1 MNNVPTDQL
10 NNNYDDEIDLRE
22 LFHVLWDKIFYIGAI
37 TSIFSLISI
46 IYALMLPNIYQ
57 SQAVMMP
64 MEANQGMSG
73 MLGQYSGM
81 ASLAGISLPS
91 ESGSKAQE
99 AIARI
104 QSFEFFSNSFLPH
117 IKLENLMAVKK
128 WNQASNTLTY
138 DASAFNSESG
148 QWVRKV
154 KPPTSTIPSS
164 QEAYKKQY
172 QAIMSVSE
180 DKKTSFVTL
189 SVEHESPVI
198 AQQWVEIIMDQID
211 QVMRDQDRQTALQS
225 IAYLNSLAPTVNYEE
240 ISKALASLQQEQMKR
255 LMMVEA
261 NENYIF
267 KVLDSPIVPEMKVK
281 PQRSL
286 IVILGTMLGMMLSA
300 LGVLVLHYTRTS
312 SKHHDP
318 GFR

>member
-10 NNNYDDEIDLRE
+10 NNNYEDEIDLRE

-154 KPPTSTIPSS
+154 KPPTLAIPSS
-164 QEAYKKQY
+164 QKAYKQY

-189 SVEHESPVI
+189 SVQHKSPVI
-198 AQQWVEIIMDQID
+198 AQQWVKIMMDQID

-281 PQRSL
+281 PKRLL
-286 IVILGTMLGMMLSA
+286 IVILGSMLGMILSV

-312 SKHHDP
+312 SKHDEP

>member
-1 MNNVPTDQL
+1 MNNIPTDQL

-22 LFHVLWDKIFYIGAI
+22 LFYVLWDKIFYIGSI
-37 TSIFSLISI
+37 TSIVSLISI
-46 IYALMLPNIYQ
+46 MYALMLPNIYQ
-57 SQAVMMP
+57 SKAVMMP
-64 MEANQGMSG
+64 MEGSQGMGS

-104 QSFEFFSNSFLPH
+104 QSFEFFSNDFLPQ
-117 IKLENLMAVKK
+117 IKLENLIAVKQ

-138 DASAFNSESG
+138 EESAFNSESR
-148 QWVRKV
+148 QWV
-154 KPPTSTIPSS
+154 SNIPSS
-164 QEAYKKQY
+164 QEAYKKY

-180 DKKTSFVTL
+180 DRKSSFVTL

-198 AQQWVEIIMDQID
+198 AQQWVEIMMDQID
-211 QVMRDQDRQTALQS
+211 QVMRDQDRQSALQS

-240 ISKALASLQQEQMKR
+240 IKKALSSLQQEQMKR

-267 KVLDSPIVPEMKVK
+267 KVLDSPIVPEMRVK
-281 PQRSL
+281 PKRSL
-286 IVILGTMLGMMLSA
+286 TVILGTMLGMMLSV
-300 LGVLVLHYTRTS
+300 LGVLVFHYTRKS
-312 SKHHDP
+312 FKHDKP

>member
-164 QEAYKKQY
+164 QKAYKQY
-172 QAIMSVSE
+172 QEIMSVSE

-189 SVEHESPVI
+189 SVEHKSPVI
-198 AQQWVEIIMDQID
+198 AQQWVEIMMDQID

-240 ISKALASLQQEQMKR
+240 IKQALASLQQEQMKR

-281 PQRSL
+281 PKRSL
-286 IVILGTMLGMMLSA
+286 IVILGTILGIMLSV

-312 SKHHDP
+312 SEHDEP

>member
-164 QEAYKKQY
+164 QKAYKQY

-189 SVEHESPVI
+189 SVEHKSPVI
-198 AQQWVEIIMDQID
+198 AQQWVKIMMDQID

-240 ISKALASLQQEQMKR
+240 IKKALASLQQEQMKR

-281 PQRSL
+281 PKRSL
-286 IVILGTMLGMMLSA
+286 IVILGTMLGMMLSV
-300 LGVLVLHYTRTS
+300 LGVLVFHYTRKS
-312 SKHHDP
+312 SEHDKP
-318 GFR
+318 GVR

>member
-10 NNNYDDEIDLRE
+10 NNNYADEIDLRE
-22 LFHVLWDKIFYIGAI
+22 LFHVLWDKRFYIGAI

-46 IYALMLPNIYQ
+46 IVALMLPNIYQ

-81 ASLAGISLPS
+81 ASLAGVSLPS

-104 QSFEFFSNSFLPH
+104 ESFEFFSNSFLPH

-128 WNQASNTLTY
+128 WNQASNTLIY

-154 KPPTSTIPSS
+154 KPPKSNIPSS
-164 QEAYKKQY
+164 QEAYKDYKK
-172 QAIMSVSE
+172 IMSINE
-180 DKKTSFVTL
+180 DKTTLFVKL
-189 SVEHESPVI
+189 SVKHKSPAI
-198 AQQWVEIIMDQID
+198 AQQWVEIIMEQID
-211 QVMRDQDRQTALQS
+211 QVMRDQDRQAALQS

-240 ISKALASLQQEQMKR
+240 IKQAFSSLQQEQMKR

-261 NENYIF
+261 NKNYIF
-267 KVLDSPIVPEMKVK
+267 NVLDSPIVPEEKFEPK
-281 PQRSL
+281 RSL
-286 IVILGTMLGMMLSA
+286 IVILVTMFGMILSI
-300 LGVLVLHYTRTS
+300 LGVLVFHYTGKSFR
-312 SKHHDP
+312 HDEP

>member
-1 MNNVPTDQL
+1 MNNLPNDQL
-10 NNNYDDEIDLRE
+10 NNNYDDGIDLRE
-22 LFHVLWDKIFYIGAI
+22 LFHILWGRIFYIGAI

-46 IYALMLPNIYQ
+46 IYALMLPNIFQ
-57 SQAVMMP
+57 SQAMIMP
-64 MEANQGMSG
+64 MQEGDGMKG

-91 ESGSKAQE
+91 ESSSKAQE

-104 QSFEFFSNSFLPH
+104 KSFEFFSNYFLPQ
-117 IKLENLMAVKK
+117 IKLENLMSVKK
-128 WNQASNTLTY
+128 WNQASNTLIY
-138 DASAFNSESG
+138 DESDFNSESR

-154 KPPTSTIPSS
+154 SPPKSSIPSS
-164 QEAYKKQY
+164 QEAYEKY
-172 QAIMSVSE
+172 QKIMSIGE
-180 DKKTSFVTL
+180 DTKTSFITL
-189 SVEHESPVI
+189 SVEHESPFVV
-198 AQQWVEIIMDQID
+198 QQWVEIIMDQID
-211 QVMRDQDRQTALQS
+211 QVMRDQDRQTATKS
-225 IAYLNSLAPTVNYEE
+225 IEYLNSLAPTVNYEE
-240 ISKALASLQQEQMKR
+240 IKQALASLQQEQMKR

-281 PQRSL
+281 PKRSL
-286 IVILGTMLGMMLSA
+286 IVILGTMLGMMLSV

-312 SKHHDP
+312 SEHDEP

>member
-189 SVEHESPVI
+189 SVEHKSPVI
-198 AQQWVEIIMDQID
+198 AQQWVEIMMDQID

-281 PQRSL
+281 PKRSL
-286 IVILGTMLGMMLSA
+286 IVILGTMLGMMLSV
-300 LGVLVLHYTRTS
+300 LGVLVWHYTRTS
-312 SKHHDP
+312 SQHDEP
-318 GFR
+318 GVR

>member
-164 QEAYKKQY
+164 QKAYKQY

-189 SVEHESPVI
+189 SVEHQSPVI

-240 ISKALASLQQEQMKR
+240 IKKALASLQQEQMKR

-267 KVLDSPIVPEMKVK
+267 KVLD
-281 PQRSL
+281 
-286 IVILGTMLGMMLSA
+286 
-300 LGVLVLHYTRTS
+300 
-312 SKHHDP
+312 
-318 GFR
+318 

>member
-22 LFHVLWDKIFYIGAI
+22 LFHVLWDNIFYIGAI

-91 ESGSKAQE
+91 EAGSKAQE

-104 QSFEFFSNSFLPH
+104 ESFEFFSNSFLPH

-164 QEAYKKQY
+164 QKAYEQY

-180 DKKTSFVTL
+180 DKTTSFVTL
-189 SVEHESPVI
+189 SVEHKSPVI
-198 AQQWVEIIMDQID
+198 AQQWVKIMMDQID

-281 PQRSL
+281 PKRSL
-286 IVILGTMLGMMLSA
+286 IVILGTMLGMMLSV
-300 LGVLVLHYTRTS
+300 LGVLVLHSTRTS
-312 SKHHDP
+312 SKHDEP

>member
-1 MNNVPTDQL
+1 
-10 NNNYDDEIDLRE
+10 
-22 LFHVLWDKIFYIGAI
+22 
-37 TSIFSLISI
+37 
-46 IYALMLPNIYQ
+46 
-57 SQAVMMP
+57 
-64 MEANQGMSG
+64 

-104 QSFEFFSNSFLPH
+104 KSFEFFSNSFLPH

-138 DASAFNSESG
+138 DASAFNSESR

-154 KPPTSTIPSS
+154 SPPKSSIPSS
-164 QEAYKKQY
+164 QEAYEKY
-172 QAIMSVSE
+172 QEIMSISE
-180 DKKTSFVTL
+180 DKKTSFITL
-189 SVEHESPVI
+189 SVEHESPFI

-211 QVMRDQDRQTALQS
+211 QVMRDQDRQTALKS
-225 IAYLNSLAPTVNYEE
+225 IEYLNSLAPTVNYEE
-240 ISKALASLQQEQMKR
+240 IKQALASLQQEQMKR

-281 PQRSL
+281 PKRSL
-286 IVILGTMLGMMLSA
+286 IVILGTMLGMMLSV

-312 SKHHDP
+312 SEHDEP

>member
-64 MEANQGMSG
+64 MEDNQGMSG

-128 WNQASNTLTY
+128 WNRASNTLTY
-138 DASAFNSESG
+138 DASDFNSESG

-154 KPPTSTIPSS
+154 KPPRSTIPSS

-172 QAIMSVSE
+172 QEIMSVSE

-189 SVEHESPVI
+189 SVEHQSPVI
-198 AQQWVEIIMDQID
+198 AQQWVEIMMDQID

-281 PQRSL
+281 PSRSL
-286 IVILGTMLGMMLSA
+286 IVILGTMLGMMLSV
-300 LGVLVLHYTRTS
+300 LGVLVFHYTRKS
-312 SKHHDP
+312 S
-318 GFR
+318 

>member
-22 LFHVLWDKIFYIGAI
+22 LFHVLWDNIFYIGAI

-91 ESGSKAQE
+91 EAGSKAQE

-104 QSFEFFSNSFLPH
+104 ESFEFFSNSFLPH

-138 DASAFNSESG
+138 DASAFNSESR
-148 QWVRKV
+148 QWLRKV
-154 KPPTSTIPSS
+154 KPPTSTIPSL
-164 QEAYKKQY
+164 QKAYKQY
-172 QAIMSVSE
+172 QAIMSVNE

-189 SVEHESPVI
+189 SVEHKSPVI
-198 AQQWVEIIMDQID
+198 AQQWVEIMMDQID

-240 ISKALASLQQEQMKR
+240 ISKTLASLQQEQMKR

-281 PQRSL
+281 PKRSL
-286 IVILGTMLGMMLSA
+286 IVILGTILGIMLSV

-312 SKHHDP
+312 SEHDEP

>member
-138 DASAFNSESG
+138 DESAFNSESG

-154 KPPTSTIPSS
+154 KPPTSTIP
-164 QEAYKKQY
+164 
-172 QAIMSVSE
+172 
-180 DKKTSFVTL
+180 
-189 SVEHESPVI
+189 
-198 AQQWVEIIMDQID
+198 
-211 QVMRDQDRQTALQS
+211 
-225 IAYLNSLAPTVNYEE
+225 
-240 ISKALASLQQEQMKR
+240 
-255 LMMVEA
+255 
-261 NENYIF
+261 
-267 KVLDSPIVPEMKVK
+267 
-281 PQRSL
+281 
-286 IVILGTMLGMMLSA
+286 
-300 LGVLVLHYTRTS
+300 
-312 SKHHDP
+312 
-318 GFR
+318 